1 MNMIFSFLTVTIL
14 SLQAYAAEQRT
25 FTKIDPEAATVKI
38 VTEETDGVQAAAY
51 VDAAENSQFIQM
63 MRDDSQSSLAQI
75 KNQMELDNCGE
86 TSTDPEG
93 WIPSCGR
100 VEITP
105 FVRTSFGRGG
115 WMEAGAD
122 YTFFVGFRFSG
133 SGHFFES
140 KYMVT
145 INETV
150 VADVNEQMEYLGS
163 LTKSLSLEHILALPV
178 KQ

>member
-1 MNMIFSFLTVTIL
+1 MNLVFSFLTVTIL
-14 SLQAYAAEQRT
+14 SLHAYATEQRT
-25 FTKIDPEAATVKI
+25 FTKVGPEAATVKI
-38 VTEETDGVQAAAY
+38 VTEETDVPQAAAY
-51 VDAAENSQFIQM
+51 VDAAENVQFIQM
-63 MRDDSQSSLAQI
+63 MMDDSQSSLAHI
-75 KNQMELDNCGE
+75 KNQMEFDNCGE

-93 WIPSCGR
+93 WIPGCGR

-105 FVRTSFGRGG
+105 FIRTSFGRGG

-145 INETV
+145 INEAV

-163 LTKSLSLEHILALPV
+163 LTKSLNLEHIVALPL